1 MKTSFVST
9 LFVVVCTTTLCLA
22 QQPRAYKPPEFEK
35 QWSQPSLH
43 PDRIVLNFGK
53 DPSSEIGITWRTSAE
68 ISTAYAEIAMA
79 TAAPKFWRN
88 AKTFK
93 AITTTFDGSE
103 ILSAEVVS
111 NYHSVFI
118 DQLIPDTTYAY
129 RVGDGQRWSEWI
141 HFRTASSKRESEFSF
156 LYVGD
161 AQNFILELWSRLI
174 REGYRKAPD
183 ARFIVHA
190 GDLVNEAHR
199 DHEWHEWFEA
209 GGWIHSTLPSFP
221 IPGNHEYRPLN
232 LQAKEQG
239 IRSLSA
245 QWKHQF
251 TLPVNGPEG
260 LEETAYY
267 MDYQNMRIIGLNTNE
282 QHELQAEWLEKV
294 LAETR
299 QKWKVVTFHHPL
311 FSASEGR
318 DNAKLRGLWKPI
330 FDKYEVD
337 IVLQGHDHAYA
348 RGRTSP
354 GENVLD
360 GVNLRDRA
368 GTVYVVSVS
377 GGKMYGLR
385 PNAWEGWEAQRDRA
399 AENTQLFQVIT
410 VKGDTL
416 SFESYTAI
424 GELYDAFDLIKN
436 EKGPNTFVERKDE
449 GVAARRFTTTIPYED
464 TLPEDLMEMLL
475 KRHEGFEIDRV
486 HLVEVKGTPLYMVQM
501 VKGEQEVNL
510 ALSPEGKI
518 LKEILN
524 DQ

>member
-1 MKTSFVST
+1 MKTTFIST
-9 LFVVVCTTTLCLA
+9 LCIVVCATTLCLA
-22 QQPRAYKPPEFEK
+22 QQPRVYKAPEFEK
-35 QWSQPSLH
+35 NWSQPSLH
-43 PDRIVLNFGK
+43 PDRIVLNFSE
-53 DPSSEIGITWRTSAE
+53 DPASQIGITWRTSPE
-68 ISTAYAEIAMA
+68 ISTAYAEIAIA

-88 AKTFK
+88 ARTFK
-93 AITTTFDGSE
+93 ATTTTFDGSN
-103 ILSAEVVS
+103 ILTAEVIS
-111 NYHSVFI
+111 NYHSVLI
-118 DQLIPDTTYAY
+118 DDLLPDTTYAY
-129 RVGDGQRWSEWI
+129 RVGDGQIWSEWI
-141 HFRTASSKRESEFSF
+141 QFRTAGSQKESEFSF

-183 ARFIVHA
+183 ARFIIHA

-232 LQAKEQG
+232 PQDQQQG

-251 TLPVNGPEG
+251 TLPANGPQG
-260 LEETAYY
+260 LEETVYY
-267 MDYQNMRIIGLNTNE
+267 MDYQNTRIIGLNTNE
-282 QHELQAEWLEKV
+282 QHELQAEWLEEV
-294 LAETR
+294 LAETT
-299 QKWKVVTFHHPL
+299 QKWKVITFHHPL

-318 DNAKLRGLWKPI
+318 DNEKLRTLWKPI

-385 PNAWEGWEAQRDRA
+385 PNAWEGWEAERDRA

-436 EKGPNTFVERKDE
+436 EKGPNTFVERKEE
-449 GVAARRFTTTIPYED
+449 GIAARRFSNTIPYAD
-464 TLPEDLMEMLL
+464 TLPVDLMEMLL
-475 KRHEGFEIDRV
+475 KRHEGFEINRV
-486 HLVEVKGTPLYMVQM
+486 NLVEINGAPVYRVQM
-501 VKGEQEVNL
+501 EKGEQEVIL
-510 ALSPEGKI
+510 TLSPEGKI
-518 LKEILN
+518 LEEILEE
-524 DQ
+524 D